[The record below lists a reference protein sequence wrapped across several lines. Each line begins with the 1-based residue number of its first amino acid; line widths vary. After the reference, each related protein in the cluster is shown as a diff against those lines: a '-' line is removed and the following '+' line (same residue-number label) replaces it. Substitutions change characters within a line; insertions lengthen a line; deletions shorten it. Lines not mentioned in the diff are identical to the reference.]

1 MSKLR
6 HIRKQRLYEQVLEAL
21 AQYVADERLSVGDHL
36 PPERALSE
44 QLGISRASLKQ
55 ALIALEVQGL
65 IETQHGGG
73 SYLRSTDLVG
83 ESLDELM
90 DRKDRLPDI
99 LDAREALETKLAS
112 LAAARRTDTDS
123 QELQASLDYMQ
134 SQVDAQ
140 GDVESADARF
150 HKAVASAAHSG
161 VLTGFM
167 GQLADQIAESRKE
180 SLRQPGRPAQ
190 SLTQHRKI
198 AENINAG
205 DAAAAEE
212 SMRLHLSTVRD
223 TLLLNWQP
231 DS

>member
-1 MSKLR
+1 MSKIR

-21 AQYVADERLSVGDHL
+21 AQYVTDEELSVGDSL

-65 IETQHGGG
+65 IETRHGGG
-73 SYLRSTDLVG
+73 SYLRSTELVG

-112 LAAARRTDTDS
+112 LAAERRTEADS
-123 QELQASLDYMQ
+123 QELLGALDYMQ
-134 SQVDAQ
+134 SQVEAE
-140 GDVESADARF
+140 GDVEAADARF
-150 HKAVASAAHSG
+150 HKAVASAAHSA
-161 VLTGFM
+161 VLDGFM
-167 GQLADQIAESRKE
+167 RQMADQIAESRRE

-190 SLTQHRKI
+190 SLGQHRRI
-198 AENINAG
+198 AESIEAA

-212 SMRLHLSTVRD
+212 AMRLHLSTVRD

-231 DS
+231 NS

>member
-1 MSKLR
+1 
-6 HIRKQRLYEQVLEAL
+6 
-21 AQYVADERLSVGDHL
+21 
-36 PPERALSE
+36 
-44 QLGISRASLKQ
+44 
-55 ALIALEVQGL
+55 
-65 IETQHGGG
+65 
-73 SYLRSTDLVG
+73 
-83 ESLDELM
+83 M

-112 LAAARRTDTDS
+112 LAAARRTEADS

-167 GQLADQIAESRKE
+167 RQLADQIAESRRE

-190 SLTQHRKI
+190 SLTQHREI